1 DLAGAGTRRVEILR
15 NRPSA
20 PSRLPEPLRWDAKR
34 PVETRGCVLPGDDHR
49 QLRDGVV
56 VVVPLHAREQLVVD
70 VAARVR
76 DRVGVFERDL
86 LRVGEKRA
94 LRVVVE
100 QHLELLRRDTVPAAD
115 GSIRVLSELATVP
128 PGDATIEQR
137 PERNRHALRLLLERG
152 PHRPR
157 RAEVRR
163 VAGVEE
169 IRIERRAIELAL
181 FLERSAQ
188 VVRERFDVD
197 GRDACFPFQ
206 HGHLLMATI
215 VTLRNGLTRG
225 EYFDGDR
232 SVNEY
237 RLARTRRCRRSGGI
251 PAVPT
256 G

>member
-1 DLAGAGTRRVEILR
+1 GDRTRRRRWSCTETCSWKSGRRGGSGTASAWGRRRSRARWRSAWRREPRRAGASAPAPPAHRRRGWPRTRPSRCSAPDLAGAGTRRVEILR

-152 PHRPR
+152 PH
-157 RAEVRR
+157 
-163 VAGVEE
+163 
-169 IRIERRAIELAL
+169 
-181 FLERSAQ
+181 
-188 VVRERFDVD
+188 
-197 GRDACFPFQ
+197 
-206 HGHLLMATI
+206 
-215 VTLRNGLTRG
+215 
-225 EYFDGDR
+225 
-232 SVNEY
+232 
-237 RLARTRRCRRSGGI
+237 
-251 PAVPT
+251 
-256 G
+256 